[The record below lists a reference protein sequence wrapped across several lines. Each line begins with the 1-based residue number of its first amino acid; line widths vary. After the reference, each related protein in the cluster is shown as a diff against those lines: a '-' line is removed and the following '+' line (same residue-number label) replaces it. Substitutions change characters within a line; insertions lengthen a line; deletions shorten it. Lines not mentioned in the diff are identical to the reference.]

1 MLYSDLILPA
11 QTSYEHEDILTV
23 QRSDILAMFYQDQAI
38 EPVGESKSDYEI
50 HRMIGLKLGLGE
62 VFPSAE
68 EWMEKAYCETL
79 AATKHGVGWEEFK
92 SRKFFIYDCPT
103 WEEWLDI
110 KKEEYGYGPHEG
122 GLNWFWSK
130 GDGLETP
137 TGKIEFVSQRIAEL
151 DPENVERPP
160 LSKWVTHNEQ
170 PGSKKSKEYPLTVM
184 SNHSRFRFHV
194 QGDDIDWI
202 REVAKVEGPDGYRY
216 EPCWINPV
224 DAEARDIETGNILL
238 VANDRG
244 GVLCGA
250 VVTERIIRG
259 AVSIDH
265 GAKMDLAL
273 LNNRLVDRGG
283 NINLIAPTPME
294 KYGTGK
300 EIKIPE
306 MNVSGYLVQVE
317 KVEPIDI
324 TARSG
329 LGENV
334 TVQV

>member
-1 MLYSDLILPA
+1 M
-11 QTSYEHEDILTV
+11 
-23 QRSDILAMFYQDQAI
+23 
-38 EPVGESKSDYEI
+38 
-50 HRMIGLKLGLGE
+50 
-62 VFPSAE
+62 
-68 EWMEKAYCETL
+68 
-79 AATKHGVGWEEFK
+79 
-92 SRKFFIYDCPT
+92 
-103 WEEWLDI
+103 
-110 KKEEYGYGPHEG
+110 
-122 GLNWFWSK
+122 
-130 GDGLETP
+130 
-137 TGKIEFVSQRIAEL
+137 
-151 DPENVERPP
+151 
-160 LSKWVTHNEQ
+160 
-170 PGSKKSKEYPLTVM
+170 
-184 SNHSRFRFHV
+184 
-194 QGDDIDWI
+194 
-202 REVAKVEGPDGYRY
+202 AKVEGPDGYRY